1 VSVTHFKGEVWSKVL
16 VGAIPTKLVYG
27 GPMVVNRNYE
37 GEIAASGDT
46 VHITSLQDP
55 TVSDYSPGT
64 DLVYQDVDDAGQTM
78 IIDQAKSWSVRIDDV
93 DKHQDAGNIQPW
105 MEGRASYSVA
115 AVADQFLAAKYTS
128 VAAANVLGTSAAP
141 LTPLTFGSITTN
153 PADFLIKV
161 LIPLQVLMDQASVPD
176 DGGRY
181 CIVPPW
187 ARGLITQTAG
197 FVMGVAA
204 DGSAPG
210 ALQRGFLGSLATFNI
225 MMSRNVVNAN
235 PSYNTSGA
243 NGVYAIQAG
252 HNMAI
257 TYAEQVVETEALRS
271 ERGFRDLIRGLHV
284 YGARVVHPEAL
295 AVAYTA
301 RPAGI

>member
-1 VSVTHFKGEVWSKVL
+1 MSVSHFKGEVWSKVL
-16 VGAIPTKLVYG
+16 LGALPTKLVYG
-27 GPMVVNRNYE
+27 GPMVVNRDYE
-37 GEIAASGDT
+37 GDIAAAGDT

-55 TVSDYSPGT
+55 TVSDYSIGT

-93 DKHQDAGNIQPW
+93 DKHQAAGNIQPW
-105 MEGRASYSVA
+105 MEGRAAYSVA
-115 AVADQFLAAKYTS
+115 AVADQFLAAKYTG

-141 LTPLTFGSITTN
+141 LTPAVFGSITSH
-153 PADFLIKV
+153 PADFLVQV

-181 CIVPPW
+181 CVVPPW
-187 ARGLITQTAG
+187 ARGLVTMTAG
-197 FVMGVAA
+197 FVMGIAA

-210 ALQRGFLGSLATFNI
+210 AIQRGFLGSVAGFNI

-235 PSYNTSGA
+235 PSYNTGGA

-252 HNMAI
+252 HKIAL